1 LTALLRLETLLA
13 QDNALET
20 TNDAQESLGPQ
31 ADATLRLEQRLKELE
46 QQDASSSSKLE
57 GIEQRVER
65 VSVQKEELQSK
76 LNLQADALEAASVR
90 LDEEIQA
97 KAMSQAHASDLEL
110 MVEEYEELLE
120 EPVEEEEEE
129 EPEKEELPR
138 YPVAIIEQAKM
149 LVYRAFS

>member
-1 LTALLRLETLLA
+1 
-13 QDNALET
+13 
-20 TNDAQESLGPQ
+20 
-31 ADATLRLEQRLKELE
+31 LE

-76 LNLQADALEAASVR
+76 LNLQAGALEAASVR
-90 LDEEIQA
+90 LEEEIQA
-97 KAMSQAHASDLEL
+97 KAMSQAHAADLEL

-149 LVYRAFS
+149 LVYKRELI